1 MGSENVHRSRTA
13 RRTILHDAADFVA
26 FGIKAL
32 HKDDFTKCFK
42 PIHSDELDGSGIFY
56 VFSLLIRYTAILPL
70 RIALFLACTLAFLLG
85 FLWALATGSE
95 DCMQRM
101 FLFYIRVFTLIF
113 GANVKHHGS
122 KRHLAEPHVF
132 VANHTSF
139 LDFIVLSS
147 HKFCH
152 ASISEMHGGLFGFL
166 FRTFLSR
173 NGSLLFK
180 RSDRSDRAKV
190 LGMVRDHMK
199 KNRAP
204 MLIFPEGTC
213 VNNKYSVLFQKGAF
227 ELGAAVCPV
236 AIRYRKKLLDPYW
249 NTSKH
254 TFFIHLLYLMS
265 RWKLDVDV
273 YWMDPV
279 HRAPGESAA
288 DFASRVKEMISE
300 RAGLKSVL
308 WNGYFKSTPVLRD
321 RELLR
326 ESFRLVYNEHRQ
338 VEDEKMKYIY
348 RVRSTERRIVRY
360 EKEVCDIESD
370 EDDDY
375 VFYNYNYRKY
385 LDTVLRK
392 YMSLKNDPE
401 QLHKAAGRGGFA
413 PEACDP
419 LWLDTSVPNRCR
431 VAVPCGCAKA
441 KRPLDG
447 PAEKQKVPS
456 RAANIYE
463 QLSKYY

>member
-1 MGSENVHRSRTA
+1 M
-13 RRTILHDAADFVA
+13 LHDAADFVA

-32 HKDDFTKCFK
+32 HRDDFTKCFR
-42 PIHSDELDGSGIFY
+42 PIHPDELDGSGVFY
-56 VFSLLIRYTAILPL
+56 VFSLLIRYAVVLPL
-70 RIALFLACTLAFLLG
+70 RIALFLLCTLVFLLG
-85 FLWALATGSE
+85 FLWTLAAGSE
-95 DCMQRM
+95 GCMQRV
-101 FLFYIRVFTLIF
+101 FLFYIRAFTIIF
-113 GANVKHHGS
+113 GANIKHHGS
-122 KRHLAEPHVF
+122 KRHLSEPHVF

-173 NGSLLFK
+173 NGSLLFR

-190 LGMVRDHMK
+190 LEMVKDHVRR
-199 KNRAP
+199 NRAP

-227 ELGAAVCPV
+227 ELDAAVCPV
-236 AIRYRKKLLDPYW
+236 AIKYRKKLLDPYW

-254 TFFIHLLYLMS
+254 TFFVHLLYLMS

-279 HRAPGESAA
+279 RRAPGESAA

-300 RAGLKSVL
+300 KAGLRSVL

-326 ESFRLVYNEHRQ
+326 ESFRLVYNEHRL
-338 VEDEKMKYIY
+338 VESEKMKYMY
-348 RVRSTERRIVRY
+348 RVKSTERQIVRY

-370 EDDDY
+370 EDDDH

-385 LDTVLRK
+385 LDTVLRR
-392 YMSLKNDPE
+392 YIALKNNPE
-401 QLHKAAGRGGFA
+401 QLHSAAGRSGPA

-419 LWLDTSVPNRCR
+419 LWLDTSIPNRYR
-431 VAVPCGCAKA
+431 VAAPCGCAKA
-441 KRPLDG
+441 ERRADV
-447 PAEKQKVPS
+447 PAEKQKEPG
-456 RAANIYE
+456 RAVSIYE
-463 QLSKYY
+463 HLSKYY

>member
-1 MGSENVHRSRTA
+1 MHRPRTA
-13 RRTILHDAADFVA
+13 RRTMLHDAVDFVA

-42 PIHSDELDGSGIFY
+42 PIHANELDGSGVFY
-56 VFSLLIRYTAILPL
+56 VFSLLIRYTVVLPL
-70 RIALFLACTLAFLLG
+70 RIALLLVCSLAFLLG
-85 FLWALATGSE
+85 FLSALAAQSE
-95 DCMQRM
+95 DCMQRV

-113 GANVKHHGS
+113 GVNIKHHGT

-147 HKFCH
+147 HK
-152 ASISEMHGGLFGFL
+152 
-166 FRTFLSR
+166 
-173 NGSLLFK
+173 

-190 LGMVRDHMK
+190 LAMVRDHVER
-199 KNRAP
+199 NRAP

-213 VNNKYSVLFQKGAF
+213 VNNKYTVLFQKGAF
-227 ELGAAVCPV
+227 ELDAAVCPV
-236 AIRYRKKLLDPYW
+236 AIRYKKKLLDPYW

-254 TFFIHLLYLMS
+254 TFFVHLLYLMS

-279 HRAPGESAA
+279 RRMPGESAA
-288 DFASRVKEMISE
+288 DFASRVKEMISAK
-300 RAGLKSVL
+300 AGLRSVL

-326 ESFRLVYNEHRQ
+326 ESFRLVYNEHRL
-338 VEDEKMKYIY
+338 VESEKMKYIY
-348 RVRSTERRIVRY
+348 RERSAERRIVRY
-360 EKEVCDIESD
+360 EKEVCDIESE
-370 EDDDY
+370 EDDDH

-385 LDTVLRK
+385 LDTVLRR
-392 YMSLKNDPE
+392 YISLKNDPD
-401 QLHKAAGRGGFA
+401 QLRKAAGRVGLA

-431 VAVPCGCAKA
+431 VAAPCGCARA
-441 KRPLDG
+441 KVQASM
-447 PAEKQKVPS
+447 PAEKPKVSS
-456 RAANIYE
+456 RASVIYE
-463 QLSKYY
+463 RLSKYY